1 MQQLTET
8 RLVLPALART
18 RRRRRIGFAV
28 AGALSLLLHAGS
40 LYAFLAWP
48 GDPETGAL
56 ERPSDAISVEL
67 VANRTL
73 EAMQPQ
79 QSAEPAPS
87 PEATAPVEGKTEA
100 SDAAPVQPQPKEARE
115 VEIKVPQPPV
125 VIPDA
130 TEEVMRSVKQDDRA
144 AESEAP
150 PLPVDGPA
158 EMAPP
163 PPKSGVSED
172 NAPAK
177 RKEQKQPEKKKAAEP
192 ARKGGVVSKSA
203 AGKGK
208 GGERASA
215 SSGSILSYAAHVR
228 ARVAGNKPSGGG
240 LRGTAVVSFGVTPS
254 GGLAYASVARSSGSS
269 QLDQLAVVGRARRGT
284 VPHAAGRRHAG
295 AAAVLDPVSFSVGRE
310 GAPLKARPK
319 GGHALALCIV
329 GQAADAGGDVVA
341 RVVGLGGRGDDAG
354 DGGMAQDVLEEELRP
369 ARAVELGRPCGQ
381 GLAAHLAE
389 TARRCR
395 TAG

>member
-1 MQQLTET
+1 LARGRRERDKDVQQLTESK
-8 RLVLPALART
+8 LVLPALAPT

-40 LYAFLAWP
+40 LCAFLAWP
-48 GDPETGAL
+48 GDPEIGAL

-73 EAMQPQ
+73 EAMQPR
-79 QSAEPAPS
+79 QSSEPAPS

-100 SDAAPVQPQPKEARE
+100 SDAAPLPPQPKQARE
-115 VEIKVPQPPV
+115 PEIKVPQPPV

-130 TEEVMRSVKQDDRA
+130 TEEVMRSVKQETPA
-144 AESEAP
+144 VSEAP

-158 EMAPP
+158 EVAPP
-163 PPKSGVSED
+163 PPKSGVNED

-177 RKEQKQPEKKKAAEP
+177 RKQQKQPEKKKAAEP
-192 ARKGGVVSKSA
+192 APKGGVVSKSA

-254 GGLAYASVARSSGSS
+254 GGLAYASVGRSSGSS
-269 QLDQLAVVGRARRGT
+269 QLDQLAVAAVRG
-284 VPHAAGRRHAG
+284 AAPFPTPPAG
-295 AAAVLDPVSFSVGRE
+295 AAPGQLRFSI
-310 GAPLKARPK
+310 PF
-319 GGHALALCIV
+319 HF
-329 GQAADAGGDVVA
+329 Q
-341 RVVGLGGRGDDAG
+341 
-354 DGGMAQDVLEEELRP
+354 
-369 ARAVELGRPCGQ
+369 
-381 GLAAHLAE
+381 
-389 TARRCR
+389 
-395 TAG
+395 